1 MTAPLQFVGLDSA
14 VLPNRPLHL
23 AIGMFDGVHLGHR
36 AVIEAAVQSAHR
48 TSGVAA
54 VLTFSPHPSVVLRP
68 ENPTRLIHDI
78 SIQVALLGALG
89 VEAVIKQ
96 PFTTEFAKVDAESF
110 IPLLKAHFPQLSAIY
125 VGENWRFGQGRK
137 GEIGFLVGEGRKHGI
152 AVFSAPR
159 VNFNGEA
166 ISSTRIRS
174 LLEAGDVEGA
184 ASLLG
189 YKYFAEGPV
198 ISGKRLGRTI
208 GFPTLNL
215 DWDQALRPRL
225 GVYRVQ
231 VFGRDG
237 QGPYPGVANY
247 GLRPTVEQT
256 LLPRLE
262 VFLLTDCPFDTGD
275 FIRVEWLGFIR
286 PEQKFSG
293 LEELKAQIGRDVAQ
307 ARKEFSLP

>member
-1 MTAPLQFVGLDSA
+1 MTAPVQFVGLESA
-14 VLPNRPLHL
+14 ALPNRPLHL

-36 AVIEAAVQSAHR
+36 SVIEAAVQSARR
-48 TSGVAA
+48 TGGVAA

-68 ENPTRLIHDI
+68 DNPTKLIHDI
-78 SIQVALLGALG
+78 AIQVELLGRLG
-89 VEAVIKQ
+89 IEAVIKQ
-96 PFTTEFAKVDAESF
+96 PFTKEFAKVDAEAF
-110 IPLLKAHFPQLSAIY
+110 IPLLKQHFPQLVAIY

-137 GEIGFLVGEGRKHGI
+137 GEISFLVGEGKKHGI

-166 ISSTRIRS
+166 ISSTRIRA

-198 ISGKRLGRTI
+198 ISGKHLGRTI

-215 DWDQALRPRL
+215 DWDQLLRPRF

-231 VFGRDG
+231 VFGKDG
-237 QGPYPGVANY
+237 SGPYPGIANY
-247 GLRPTVEQT
+247 GLRPTIEQT
-256 LLPRLE
+256 LHPRLE
-262 VFLLTDCPFDTGD
+262 VFLLVDCPFGTGD
-275 FIRVEWLGFIR
+275 FIRVEWLSFIR

-293 LEELKAQIGRDVAQ
+293 LEELKAQIARDVAQ
-307 ARKEFSLP
+307 VRKEFSLP